1 MQGHPRKRT
10 LTVAM
15 PNAETQRRVSPRTG
29 TSSSSSSS
37 SSAPSSFAS
46 GAAAAY
52 RGISPQ
58 EMTPTLSILSNS
70 FASLDANVDML
81 EGGGAREGL
90 SEECLS
96 PVVTTRKWTK
106 CFVERTDDKK
116 IFHLFIEGSQRHLL
130 TAYRMGDDF
139 VLSQYVDI
147 ASRIA
152 EESQRRLNDSGGR
165 KKRRN
170 LGPLTS
176 SSPSLSSHGANAV
189 LRCRKSAKKFELF
202 AHSCELC
209 DGVLARFTCGADSP
223 DSGDRQ
229 LLGEIAHSLV
239 YMKEAETSCRRMVVE
254 LPFVHPDKS
263 RVVWCPRAGTPKQSV
278 RRSSLAS
285 LGATEAVPVRVR
297 RSSSLSAGSASG
309 IREIVRASSMGQIT
323 GGSPVAAAAAGAA
336 GMAAGIGAGSGS
348 AGSSSSSS
356 NRVVRSES
364 NGSEA
369 SSTPVMPSTGSSLGN
384 NAAGG
389 AGAAGAAAAGG
400 GGAYVSPRKAGK
412 WQDDEH
418 RHRLLLVSKLPRWN
432 NDVDSFCM
440 SFHGHRIKRAS
451 SKNFVF
457 ASNQTAEG

>member
-1 MQGHPRKRT
+1 MCDVRDHKNKIYTFSLKMQGQPRKRS

-15 PNAETQRRVSPRTG
+15 PNASSQRRVSPRTAG
-29 TSSSSSSS
+29 GG
-37 SSAPSSFAS
+37 APAS
-46 GAAAAY
+46 GGAY

-96 PVVTTRKWTK
+96 PVTTTRKWTK
-106 CFVERTDDKK
+106 CFVERTEDKK
-116 IFHLFIEGSQRHLL
+116 IFHLFIEGSRRHLL
-130 TAYRMGDDF
+130 TAFRMGDDF

-147 ASRIA
+147 ASRID

-176 SSPSLSSHGANAV
+176 SSPSLSSHGANGV
-189 LRCRKSAKKFELF
+189 LRCRRSAKKFELF

-223 DSGDRQ
+223 ENGDRQ

-285 LGATEAVPVRVR
+285 LGATRLCLFVFEGHPIVR
-297 RSSSLSAGSASG
+297 R
-309 IREIVRASSMGQIT
+309 
-323 GGSPVAAAAAGAA
+323 
-336 GMAAGIGAGSGS
+336 
-348 AGSSSSSS
+348 
-356 NRVVRSES
+356 
-364 NGSEA
+364 
-369 SSTPVMPSTGSSLGN
+369 
-384 NAAGG
+384 
-389 AGAAGAAAAGG
+389 
-400 GGAYVSPRKAGK
+400 
-412 WQDDEH
+412 
-418 RHRLLLVSKLPRWN
+418 
-432 NDVDSFCM
+432 FCR
-440 SFHGHRIKRAS
+440 G
-451 SKNFVF
+451 
-457 ASNQTAEG
+457 

>member
-1 MQGHPRKRT
+1 M
-10 LTVAM
+10 
-15 PNAETQRRVSPRTG
+15 SPRT
-29 TSSSSSSS
+29 TSGQG
-37 SSAPSSFAS
+37 S
-46 GAAAAY
+46 GANAY

-58 EMTPTLSILSNS
+58 EMTPTLSILANS

-81 EGGGAREGL
+81 EGGSAREGL

-106 CFVERTDDKK
+106 CFVERTEDKK

-130 TAYRMGDDF
+130 TAFRMGDDF
-139 VLSQYVDI
+139 ILSQYVDI
-147 ASRIA
+147 ASRVE
-152 EESQRRLNDSGGR
+152 EESQRRLNAAEGR

-176 SSPSLSSHGANAV
+176 SSPALSSHGANAV
-189 LRCRKSAKKFELF
+189 LRCHRSAKKFELY

-223 DSGDRQ
+223 ENGDRQ
-229 LLGEIAHSLV
+229 LLGEVAHSLV

-285 LGATEAVPVRVR
+285 LGATEAMPVRVR
-297 RSSSLSAGSASG
+297 KSSLSAASTSG
-309 IREIVRASSMGQIT
+309 IREIVRSSSMGQLTERGATPTDDEEKSSRLVRSSSAGSEAASNPVVPRNRAAST
-323 GGSPVAAAAAGAA
+323 GEVSSSAGAA
-336 GMAAGIGAGSGS
+336 TGARASG
-348 AGSSSSSS
+348 A
-356 NRVVRSES
+356 
-364 NGSEA
+364 
-369 SSTPVMPSTGSSLGN
+369 PPQ
-384 NAAGG
+384 
-389 AGAAGAAAAGG
+389 
-400 GGAYVSPRKAGK
+400 KAGK

-432 NDVDSFCM
+432 SEVDSFCM
-440 SFHGHRIKRAS
+440 SFHGHRIKCAS

-457 ASNQTAEG
+457 ASNQVAEGEKKGKP